1 MMIKVKVWNK
11 YHCDMWLIDYFPN
24 FPHYWLELDP
34 SKDWVV
40 VCFAAAQSCHGQQC
54 WSWV

>member
-1 MMIKVKVWNK
+1 
-11 YHCDMWLIDYFPN
+11 MWLIDYFPN

-34 SKDWVV
+34 SEDWVV